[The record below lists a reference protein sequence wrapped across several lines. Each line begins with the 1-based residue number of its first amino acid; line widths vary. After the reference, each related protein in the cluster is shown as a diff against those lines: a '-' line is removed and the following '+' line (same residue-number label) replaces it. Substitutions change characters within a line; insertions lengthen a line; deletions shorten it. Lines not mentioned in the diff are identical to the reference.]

1 MILVRLSG
9 HYIVYEPILRPP
21 AFAYLRKDKNKI
33 LTQNML
39 CEYKFKVI
47 IIAYVCSAKLQIINN
62 NPTEPFAPMPSPSFF
77 LFSLDVLREIEE
89 ASEICSQN
97 VLI

>member
-1 MILVRLSG
+1 
-9 HYIVYEPILRPP
+9 
-21 AFAYLRKDKNKI
+21 
-33 LTQNML
+33 ML